1 MKRYRPKP
9 PRTPPLPDN
18 PYRRF
23 FTAMPDLNALA
34 RPAPAREKAARVP
47 PAPRIAAPGPGR
59 AAPDAAPS
67 QPPGKP

>member
-9 PRTPPLPDN
+9 ARTPPLPDN

-34 RPAPAREKAARVP
+34 RQAR
-47 PAPRIAAPGPGR
+47 
-59 AAPDAAPS
+59 
-67 QPPGKP
+67 

>member
-9 PRTPPLPDN
+9 ALTPPLPDN

-34 RPAPAREKAARVP
+34 RQAREREKAARVEP
-47 PAPRIAAPGPGR
+47 
-59 AAPDAAPS
+59 APDAAPS

>member
-34 RPAPAREKAARVP
+34 RQAREREKAARAEPVP
-47 PAPRIAAPGPGR
+47 G
-59 AAPDAAPS
+59 AAPS